1 MDANRFD
8 IEQSICDNSPPR
20 QNRTYSL
27 LWRAYCAIYNMRQYA
42 FAQINDTDRD
52 GAWLDFQHGV
62 AGMITPTFD
71 RTGPSDLC
79 SVMNEDSRN
88 SGHT

>member
-1 MDANRFD
+1 MLTGLLSNKAHVTIQHHGK
-8 IEQSICDNSPPR
+8 IEHAPFCSV
-20 QNRTYSL
+20 L
-27 LWRAYCAIYNMRQYA
+27 MRQCA